1 MDRYLCSVVI
11 PSYNRAHV
19 VGDAIESVLGQG
31 IDPGIG
37 GIQVIVVDDGSTD
50 GTREAVAARFGPRVQ
65 YVRQENQG
73 AGAARNTGLDLAE
86 GTFLS
91 FLDSDDVWLPG
102 KLATELGL
110 LARFPQAGAVISDS
124 AFFREGKLEAASRF
138 QYHGVELP
146 PDIDPLF
153 VSHMAPSWIAQ
164 SLFSTC
170 CLTLRR
176 AVLPRLGR
184 PPFDPSLRTHE
195 DWEMELRLYHC
206 CEVLVHR
213 GVLAHVRRF
222 DDGTRTARGSR
233 RHFYEVQYRI
243 LARLRGL
250 PPLSAAVTKRTWNR
264 RRELARKLA
273 AAAHGIDRLRCAAL
287 AAGEL
292 RDGALANAARV
303 LALGLRPMRTP
314 L

>member
-19 VGDAIESVLGQG
+19 VGEAIESVLQQG
-31 IDPGIG
+31 IDQGVD
-37 GIQVIVVDDGSTD
+37 GIQVIVVDDGSQD
-50 GTREAVAARFGPRVQ
+50 GTREAVARFGPRVQ

-73 AGAARNTGLDLAE
+73 AGAARNTGLVLAE
-86 GTFLS
+86 GTFIA

-102 KLATELGL
+102 KLATELDL
-110 LARFPQAGAVISDS
+110 LDRFPQAGAVISDS

-138 QYHGVELP
+138 KYHGVELP
-146 PDIDPLF
+146 TGVDPLF
-153 VSHMAPSWIAQ
+153 VSGLDPSWIAQ

-222 DDGTRTARGSR
+222 DDGTRASRGSR
-233 RHFYEVQYRI
+233 RHFYEVQYRV
-243 LARLRGL
+243 LARLKGL
-250 PPLSAAVTKRTWNR
+250 PPISPAVTERTWNR
-264 RRELARKLA
+264 RRELARRLA
-273 AAAHGIDRLRCAAL
+273 ASADGRDRLRCATL
-287 AAGEL
+287 AAAEL

-303 LALGLRPMRTP
+303 LALGVRPRRTP

>member
-19 VGDAIESVLGQG
+19 VGEAIESVLTQG
-31 IDPGIG
+31 IDSV
-37 GIQVIVVDDGSTD
+37 QVIVVDDGSTD
-50 GTREAVAARFGPRVQ
+50 GTREAVARFGSRVQ

-86 GTFLS
+86 GTFIA

-102 KLATELGL
+102 KLATELDL

-124 AFFREGKLEAASRF
+124 AFFRGGKLEAASRF
-138 QYHGVELP
+138 KHHGVELP
-146 PDIDPLF
+146 PDVDPLF
-153 VSHMAPSWIAQ
+153 VSGLDPSWIAQ

-170 CLTLRR
+170 CLTFRR
-176 AVLPRLGR
+176 SVLPRLGR

-243 LARLRGL
+243 LARLKGL
-250 PPLSAAVTKRTWNR
+250 PPLSEAITKRTWDR

-273 AAAHGIDRLRCAAL
+273 AAGSGLDRLRCAAL
-287 AAGEL
+287 AAEEL
-292 RDGALANAARV
+292 RDGSLANAARV
-303 LALGLRPMRTP
+303 LALGARPKRTP